1 MSSRIREVGER
12 ERIMNN
18 VKQFLKEAV
27 KQYENMEKAFL
38 KGRIRQIEIVKRDD
52 IKYLPINYRKGVL
65 YKDDKNYKEEFF
77 DYIYYIGFSFIII
90 LCCKKFGRC

>member
-27 KQYENMEKAFL
+27 KQYENMEKAL
-38 KGRIRQIEIVKRDD
+38 KGESDRLK
-52 IKYLPINYRKGVL
+52 L
-65 YKDDKNYKEEFF
+65 
-77 DYIYYIGFSFIII
+77 
-90 LCCKKFGRC
+90 